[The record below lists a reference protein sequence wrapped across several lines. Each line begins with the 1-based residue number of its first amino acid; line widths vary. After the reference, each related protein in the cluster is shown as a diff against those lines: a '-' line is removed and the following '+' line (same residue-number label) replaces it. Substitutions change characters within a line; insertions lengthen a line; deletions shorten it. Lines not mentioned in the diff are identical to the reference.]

1 MTLGGKFIVIDGP
14 DGAGKGTQIER
25 LKRWAEEQ
33 GTPCTCAKDPGGTE
47 IGDRIRHILLGYD
60 LQTMAPRCETLLFM
74 ASRAQL
80 AAEVIRPALAAGR
93 LVIGDRYISATC
105 AYQGALG
112 MNPED
117 VLVLGRLAVGETWPD
132 LTIILDVPPEVGFAR
147 TGRDLSAAPRRAGA
161 PRGNQLDMFG
171 DTHADAME
179 LRPLEFHQTV
189 RRLFE
194 ALPSYYPGP
203 VVIVDASRDAD
214 AVFGEVVEAVC
225 RAVL

>member
-25 LKRWAEEQ
+25 LKRWAEQQ

-60 LQTMAPRCETLLFM
+60 LETMAPRCETLLFM

-117 VLVLGRLAVGETWPD
+117 VLVLGRLAVGDAWPD

-147 TGRDLSAAPRRAGA
+147 TGRDPNAAPRRAGV
-161 PRGNQLDMFG
+161 PRGDQLDMFG

-179 LRPLEFHQTV
+179 LRPLEFHQSV

-203 VVIVDASRDAD
+203 VAIIDAARDAD
-214 AVFGEVVEAVC
+214 TVFGDVVEAVR